1 MTRDEEVTVASVALA
16 SQSEDK
22 SWICLNSVLCDI
34 RRGVKKEQ
42 DELEKALHAE
52 MGDEGP
58 PKMDGG
64 FSADSNF
71 DVGVLVMQTA
81 VNVNADAEWDGVSQT
96 IKEGL
101 GEVRDEDE
109 ADQKELEQENKALAA

>member
-1 MTRDEEVTVASVALA
+1 MLRKPVIRQETNLLA
-16 SQSEDK
+16 SK
-22 SWICLNSVLCDI
+22 SRLQPGD
-34 RRGVKKEQ
+34 VKNGPDDAGA

-52 MGDEGP
+52 MGDESP
-58 PKMDGG
+58 PKIRGG

-101 GEVRDEDE
+101 DGVHDEDE

>member
-1 MTRDEEVTVASVALA
+1 MLRKPVVRQETNLLA
-16 SQSEDK
+16 SKARLRPGD
-22 SWICLNSVLCDI
+22 
-34 RRGVKKEQ
+34 VKNGPDDAGA
-42 DELEKALHAE
+42 DELEEALRAE

-71 DVGVLVMQTA
+71 EVGVLVMQTA

-101 GEVRDEDE
+101 GKVHDVDE

>member
-1 MTRDEEVTVASVALA
+1 
-16 SQSEDK
+16 
-22 SWICLNSVLCDI
+22 
-34 RRGVKKEQ
+34 
-42 DELEKALHAE
+42 
-52 MGDEGP
+52 
-58 PKMDGG
+58 
-64 FSADSNF
+64 
-71 DVGVLVMQTA
+71 MQTA